1 MKTLVILAIILAIL
15 AAYFVFNTEK
25 SLSLKDR
32 GNAIPAGIDIAK
44 SILKQVL
51 NQTEKINPK
60 VVDSVNGVKNGS
72 SVMQPKLTEK
82 IKSKIRDIK
91 DKILGE
97 TVNLIKTPI
106 ENKVSDLLCP
116 QK

>member
-32 GNAIPAGIDIAK
+32 GNAIPAGIDVGKA
-44 SILKQVL
+44 ILNQVL
-51 NQTEKINPK
+51 NQTKKVNPEAIN
-60 VVDSVNGVKNGS
+60 SINEANGS
-72 SVMQPKLTEK
+72 SVMQSKLAEE
-82 IKSKIRDIK
+82 IKSKIGEIK
-91 DKILGE
+91 DKILDE
-97 TVNLIKTPI
+97 AVNLIKTPI
-106 ENKVSDLLCP
+106 ENKASELFCP